1 MDKETITMFARYNQT
16 ANKEMN
22 DIIKTLSTAEWDKNL
37 GGYFNSV
44 HGLCSHL
51 YICDFNWLKRYSK
64 FRNFAVFGE
73 SFFARDKYPFHD
85 LIFDNINEYLS
96 KRPELDEWIVR
107 FASEVNDS
115 ELNGMLTYTDSSG
128 ADYTWFFGGL
138 IMQSL
143 NHDTFH
149 RGMLSLYL
157 EMLGKENDFG
167 SLKPKHN

>member
-1 MDKETITMFARYNQT
+1 MNKETIILFANYNQT
-16 ANKEMN
+16 ANKAMN
-22 DIIKTLSTAEWDKNL
+22 KIIQTLTPAEWDKNL
-37 GGYFNSV
+37 GGFFKSV

-64 FRNFAVFGE
+64 FRDFTVFGD
-73 SFFARDKYPFHD
+73 SFFAREMYPFSEV
-85 LIFDNINEYLS
+85 IFDDMNEYLS
-96 KRPELDEWIVR
+96 KRPGLDEWIIR
-107 FASEVNDS
+107 FAAELNDS
-115 ELNGMLTYTDSSG
+115 ELEGMLTYTNSSG
-128 ADYTWFFGGL
+128 KDYTWFFGGL

-167 SLKPKHN
+167 SLRPA